1 LGEVLTLPLLPLLDA
16 GLGFFLLLG
25 GIFPLRPSSR
35 RRSFHLRNSTALAG
49 FLILGLDSL
58 WLLMATAVL
67 AALCPF
73 RLQHVDTD
81 ITAGRIL
88 FRRPES
94 HREEAFS
101 VLLDASFL
109 SLAIVA
115 AHFYYTRL
123 TGGSYPVPLATT
135 RDVLVFL
142 SVTFLTSLLIAVLS
156 ESYYRLLGPG
166 RESSLEEGWDSMGL
180 PPDAPLYSLILVIG
194 TPLQLLAHFLYL
206 SYGLVPFLVGLIWF
220 GLFVVLHSLLLHR
233 RRQLRLLFHDLEVSH
248 RLAALGEVTNRI
260 AHQTRHQLGLI
271 GITVHMIRDALEGG
285 GRIDGSKIRQELD
298 RLEGVA
304 RSLREMLAGDLL
316 GDTPMPAGRS
326 ILPASFMDL
335 VNRETEVLHGKA
347 ASRGVSVRVEGDR
360 KLSPARGPREVQR
373 LAQGIFNVLENALSA
388 ATSVVDVEVV
398 ATADHIEIA
407 ISDDGRGMS
416 EEFLQRATEPF
427 TTTKKDGT
435 GMGLAIALAA
445 ARLWDGDLLLENRAD
460 GGLRATFQLPL
471 DRTAD
476 QNDRVEFP
484 TSAHDRVTP
493 KT

>member
-1 LGEVLTLPLLPLLDA
+1 V
-16 GLGFFLLLG
+16 
-25 GIFPLRPSSR
+25 
-35 RRSFHLRNSTALAG
+35 LAG

-58 WLLMATAVL
+58 WLLFATAVL

-81 ITAGRIL
+81 VSAGRIL

-94 HREEAFS
+94 RREEAFS
-101 VLLDASFL
+101 VLLDASFV
-109 SLAIVA
+109 SLALAV

-142 SVTFLTSLLIAVLS
+142 SVTFLTSLLIAVFS
-156 ESYYRLLGPG
+156 EGYYRLVGPG
-166 RESSLEEGWDSMGL
+166 KESSFEEGWDSTGL

-206 SYGLVPFLVGLIWF
+206 SYGVVPFLVGLFWF

-233 RRQLRLLFHDLEVSH
+233 RRQLRLLFHDLEASQ

-304 RSLREMLAGDLL
+304 RSLREMLAGDLS

-326 ILPASFMDL
+326 SIPASFMEL

-347 ASRGVSVRVEGDR
+347 ATRGVTVRAGGDR
-360 KLSPARGPREVQR
+360 NLSPARGPREVQR
-373 LAQGIFNVLENALSA
+373 LAQGIFNVLENAISA
-388 ATSVVDVEVV
+388 ATSVVAIDV
-398 ATADHIEIA
+398 ATTADHIEIA
-407 ISDDGRGMS
+407 ISDDGPGMS

-445 ARLWDGDLLLENRAD
+445 ARLWEGDLVLENQPG
-460 GGLRATFQLPL
+460 GGLKATFQLPL
-471 DRTAD
+471 EGTSD
-476 QNDRVEFP
+476 QNDRIEFP
-484 TSAHDRVTP
+484 TTSRDRVTP
-493 KT
+493 KR